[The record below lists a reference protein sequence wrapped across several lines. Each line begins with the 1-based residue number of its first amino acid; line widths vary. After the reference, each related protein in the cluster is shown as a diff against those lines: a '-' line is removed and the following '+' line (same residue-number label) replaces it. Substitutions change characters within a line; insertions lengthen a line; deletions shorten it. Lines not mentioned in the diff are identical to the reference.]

1 MLNANGSF
9 SYTPNP
15 GFTGADSFSYRAN
28 DGGLDSNTATVA
40 ITVSAA
46 PSSYPENASFEADSD
61 GDGIPDGWAVNFSY
75 MRQSGER
82 ASNGS
87 NSLKY
92 AMTDTAVTHRRA
104 YSSLIPITPGAVYS
118 GSVDSYYSSLSTL
131 ATAAVMIGYF
141 NTVDGSGTQY
151 NSGALGW
158 APAVVGHGRP
168 RTSAGRR
175 PAGPN
180 PSRYYYM

>member
-1 MLNANGSF
+1 VKLTAYGSNAAPVAVDDSYSTTQGVVINQAAPGVLGNDTDAEGSSLTAAVVSDPTSGALMLNANGSF

-92 AMTDTAVTHRRA
+92 AMTDTAVTHRR
-104 YSSLIPITPGAVYS
+104 PI
-118 GSVDSYYSSLSTL
+118 
-131 ATAAVMIGYF
+131 
-141 NTVDGSGTQY
+141 
-151 NSGALGW
+151 
-158 APAVVGHGRP
+158 
-168 RTSAGRR
+168 RR
-175 PAGPN
+175 
-180 PSRYYYM
+180 